1 VALLLRYY
9 KDLFKSSMPTQ
20 IDEAIAHVTPVV
32 TQAMNEDLTR
42 VFTAGEV
49 NFALKQIGPLTAPG
63 PDGMPPLFY

>member
-1 VALLLRYY
+1 
-9 KDLFKSSMPTQ
+9 MPTQ